1 MRKVVKG
8 FLGAGREGNMR
19 VAVWIGRFGA
29 LACAQPGLAQTQKNY
44 GRGVTDTEIKIGQT
58 MPFSGP
64 ASSFGLNGKV
74 EAAYFRMIN
83 EKGGVNGRKIN
94 LIALDDAFS
103 PPKTVEQTRKLVE
116 GEEVLAIVGTIGTA
130 DNIAIS
136 KYLNSNKVPQLLV
149 ATASSKLNDPPNLP
163 WTTPFYFSSQN

>member
-44 GRGVTDTEIKIGQT
+44 GPGVTDTEIKIGQT

-74 EAAYFRMIN
+74 EAAYCRMIS
-83 EKGGVNGRKIN
+83 EKGGVKGVKIN
-94 LIALDDAFS
+94 LRALDLPLL
-103 PPKTVEQTRKLVE
+103 PPKPTRHARIRAKRQ
-116 GEEVLAIVGTIGTA
+116 GAA
-130 DNIAIS
+130 
-136 KYLNSNKVPQLLV
+136 P
-149 ATASSKLNDPPNLP
+149 
-163 WTTPFYFSSQN
+163 